1 MNAGTAGYL
10 SGRPPTGRP
19 FCELLP
25 AIGSRELRFLRQTSK
40 ASRVQAC
47 GDLPHKTSEPDLVFA
62 SSKLGLSSLGLQP
75 QLHKPADGLWSCGL
89 ILLLGC
95 PNVECRKGRWLHTD
109 YYLHALAGRRW
120 PRIFASSVSLREGLN
135 SRTWPRFNARM
146 MPIRANIVG
155 PPDVR
160 DQDQCLATPRHRQ

>member
-47 GDLPHKTSEPDLVFA
+47 GDLPHKTSERVL
-62 SSKLGLSSLGLQP
+62 
-75 QLHKPADGLWSCGL
+75 
-89 ILLLGC
+89 
-95 PNVECRKGRWLHTD
+95 
-109 YYLHALAGRRW
+109 
-120 PRIFASSVSLREGLN
+120 IFAPSRWSMFRNLRLRASEIFPGLALKKPSLITLSDRAGLLQSLAHAGIEVP
-135 SRTWPRFNARM
+135 SRLSCP
-146 MPIRANIVG
+146 
-155 PPDVR
+155 
-160 DQDQCLATPRHRQ
+160 